1 MMKELLLGIVGVTAL
16 LELPLGVRHTVIRT
30 LLIQLVWYDR
40 NLINSGLWTI
50 VLHFSCQSFA

>member
-1 MMKELLLGIVGVTAL
+1 MMKELLLGIVGVAAL